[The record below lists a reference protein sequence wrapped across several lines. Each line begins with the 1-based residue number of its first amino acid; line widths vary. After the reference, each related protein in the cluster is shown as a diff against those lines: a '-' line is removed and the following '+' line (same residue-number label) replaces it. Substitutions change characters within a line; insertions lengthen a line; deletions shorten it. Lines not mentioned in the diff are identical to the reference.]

1 LKQLSHSEVEGSTFL
16 QNTGTFTQFT
26 AQQPKYVH
34 NWINNQQEN
43 LKTGVSILH
52 GLYREVQDYLQ
63 ATFPDQWIWHNNM
76 DFPHS
81 DITLTTLLP
90 LGLCQR
96 HCLQADCKLNMGAT
110 VDHC

>member
-1 LKQLSHSEVEGSTFL
+1 ME
-16 QNTGTFTQFT
+16 
-26 AQQPKYVH
+26 QQPKDDH
-34 NWINNQQEN
+34 DLINNRQTPEHWCQYSPWAIWGGSRLSSGN
-43 LKTGVSILH
+43 ISRSVD
-52 GLYREVQDYLQ
+52 LYGG
-63 ATFPDQWIWHNNM
+63 HNNM

-96 HCLQADCKLNMGAT
+96 HCLQAEYKLNMGAT